1 VDETFQL
8 LVPSP
13 VSVGGGVSESLGE
26 HARRLG
32 LTRVLVVTDEY
43 LLESGPVGG
52 LVEVLEGAGVSAS
65 VYSGTRPDPTVA
77 NVDAAMEQLHEHG
90 GEGVVVVGGG
100 SPIDAGKAVA
110 IMARNPGGIAE
121 YAGYDR
127 FEAPGLPL
135 IAVPTTA
142 GSGSEVT
149 RATVIA
155 DEEHDVKLA
164 IYDDKLMPTVALV
177 DYRLTLSMPRELTA
191 HVGLD
196 SLVHAIEAY
205 VSRLATP
212 LSDMLALEAVRQISA
227 NLRRAFHDPS
237 DEAARAAMMLGATLA
252 GAAFSNASLGL
263 VHGMSR
269 PIGAHFHIPHG
280 LSNALVFPAVTRFSL
295 DAARG
300 RYADVARA
308 MGVARGDASDEVAA
322 AELVEE
328 LERLN
333 EELEIPSLRELEV
346 DADAFEAALAP
357 MADAAIASRSPEFNP
372 RQPSAEEIVALY
384 RQAF

>member
-1 VDETFQL
+1 MTGTFQL
-8 LVPSP
+8 LLPSP
-13 VSVGGGVSESLGE
+13 VVVGGGVSQSLPE
-26 HARRLG
+26 HARRLRLG
-32 LTRVLVVTDEY
+32 RVLVVTDAF
-43 LLESGPVGG
+43 LLENGPVND
-52 LVEVLEGAGVSAS
+52 LVDALEAEGISS
-65 VYSGTRPDPTVA
+65 IVYSGTQPDPTVG
-77 NVDAAMEQLHEHG
+77 NVGDAIELLDEHR
-90 GEGVVVVGGG
+90 GEGVIVIGGG

-110 IMARNPGGIAE
+110 IMARNPGGIAD

-127 FEAPGLPL
+127 FVEPALPL
-135 IAVPTTA
+135 VAVPTTA

-155 DEEHDVKLA
+155 DVEHDVKLA

-177 DYRLTLSMPRELTA
+177 DYMLTLSMPRDLTA

-212 LSDMLALEAVRQISA
+212 LSDMLALEAVREIGP
-227 NLRRAFHDPS
+227 NLRTVFREPT
-237 DEAARAAMMLGATLA
+237 DESARAAMMLGATLA

-295 DAARG
+295 DSARE
-300 RYADVARA
+300 RYATIARV
-308 MGVARGDASDEVAA
+308 MGVAPGDASDEVAA
-322 AELVEE
+322 GELVEE

-346 DADAFEAALAP
+346 GADAFEAALAP
-357 MADAAIASRSPEFNP
+357 MADDAIASRSPEFNP
-372 RQPSAEEIVALY
+372 RRPSAEEIVGLY
-384 RQAF
+384 REAY

>member
-1 VDETFQL
+1 MFQL
-8 LVPSP
+8 LLPAP
-13 VSVGGGVSESLGE
+13 VVVGEGVSRSLPE

-32 LTRVLVVTDEY
+32 LARVLVVTDEY
-43 LLESGPVGG
+43 LRENGPVDG
-52 LVEVLEGAGVSAS
+52 LVEGLEAAGISTS
-65 VYSGTRPDPTVA
+65 VYSGTQPDPTVA
-77 NVDAAMEQLHEHG
+77 NVADAIELLHEHD
-90 GEGVVVVGGG
+90 GEGVIVIGGG
-100 SPIDAGKAVA
+100 SPIDVGKAVA
-110 IMARNPGGIAE
+110 IMARNPGGIAD

-127 FEAPGLPL
+127 FDVPGLPL

-177 DYRLTLSMPRELTA
+177 DYRLTLSMPRHLTA

-205 VSRLATP
+205 VSRIATP
-212 LSDMLALEAVRQISA
+212 LSDMLALEAVRQIGP
-227 NLRRAFHDPS
+227 NLRTAFHEPS
-237 DEAARAAMMLGATLA
+237 NESARAAMMLGATLA

-280 LSNALVFPAVTRFSL
+280 LSNALVFPVVTRFSL
-295 DAARG
+295 DSARE
-300 RYADVARA
+300 RYASIAREVGIARA
-308 MGVARGDASDEVAA
+308 DASDEVAA
-322 AELVEE
+322 RQLVDE
-328 LERLN
+328 LEHLN
-333 EELEIPSLRELEV
+333 EELEIPSLREQVESE
-346 DADAFEAALAP
+346 AFEAALAP

-372 RQPSAEEIVALY
+372 RRPSAEEIVGLY
-384 RQAF
+384 REAY

>member
-1 VDETFQL
+1 MTGTFQL
-8 LVPSP
+8 LLPSP
-13 VSVGGGVSESLGE
+13 VVVGGGVSRGLPEQVL
-26 HARRLG
+26 RLG
-32 LTRVLVVTDEY
+32 LERVLVVTDEY
-43 LLESGPVGG
+43 LLEHGPVGD
-52 LVEVLEGAGVSAS
+52 LVEALEASGVGASI
-65 VYSGTRPDPTVA
+65 YSGTQPDPTVG
-77 NVDAAMEQLHEHG
+77 NVGDAIELLDEHG
-90 GEGVVVVGGG
+90 GEGLIVIGGG

-110 IMARNPGGIAE
+110 IMARNPGGIAD

-127 FEAPGLPL
+127 FIEPGLPL

-155 DEEHDVKLA
+155 DDEQDVKLA

-212 LSDMLALEAVRQISA
+212 LSDMLALEAARQISP
-227 NLRRAFHDPS
+227 NLRTAFNEPS
-237 DEAARAAMMLGATLA
+237 NEPARAAMMLGSTLA

-280 LSNALVFPAVTRFSL
+280 LSNALVFPVVTRFSL
-295 DAARG
+295 DSARE
-300 RYADVARA
+300 RYATLART
-308 MGVARGDASDEVAA
+308 MGVAPDGASDDIAA
-322 AELVEE
+322 RELVDE
-328 LERLN
+328 LECLN
-333 EELEIPSLRELEV
+333 DELEIPSLRELEV
-346 DADAFEAALAP
+346 GADAFEAALAP
-357 MADAAIASRSPEFNP
+357 MADAAIASRSPDFNP
-372 RQPSAEEIVALY
+372 RRPSAEEIVGLY
-384 RQAF
+384 REAY

>member
-1 VDETFQL
+1 VL
-8 LVPSP
+8 L
-13 VSVGGGVSESLGE
+13 
-26 HARRLG
+26 
-32 LTRVLVVTDEY
+32 VTDEY
-43 LLESGPVGG
+43 LLESGPVDG
-52 LVEVLEGAGVSAS
+52 LVEALEATGIGTS
-65 VYSGTRPDPTVA
+65 VYSGTQPDPTVA
-77 NVDAAMEQLHEHG
+77 NVGEAMEMLHEHR
-90 GEGVVVVGGG
+90 GEGVIVIGGG

-110 IMARNPGGIAE
+110 IMARNPGGIAG
-121 YAGYDR
+121 YAGYDQ
-127 FEAPGLPL
+127 FEEPGLPL

-155 DEEHDVKLA
+155 DEDREVKLA
-164 IYDDKLMPTVALV
+164 IYDDKLIPTVALV
-177 DYRLTLSMPRELTA
+177 DYTLTLSMPRDLTA

-212 LSDMLALEAVRQISA
+212 LSDMLALEAVRQISP
-227 NLRRAFHDPS
+227 NLRTAFREPS
-237 DEAARAAMMLGATLA
+237 DEAARAGMMLGATLA

-295 DAARG
+295 DFARG
-300 RYADVARA
+300 RYASIARA
-308 MGVARGDASDEVAA
+308 MGVARGDASDEVASS
-322 AELVEE
+322 ELVEE

-346 DADAFEAALAP
+346 GAEAFEAALAP

-372 RQPSAEEIVALY
+372 RQPSAEEIVGLY
-384 RQAF
+384 REAY

>member
-1 VDETFQL
+1 MAEMFQL
-8 LVPSP
+8 LLPAP
-13 VSVGGGVSESLGE
+13 VVVGEGVSRSLPE

-32 LTRVLVVTDEY
+32 LARVLVVTDEY
-43 LLESGPVGG
+43 LRENGPVDG
-52 LVEVLEGAGVSAS
+52 LVEGLEAAGISTS
-65 VYSGTRPDPTVA
+65 VYSGTQPDPTVA
-77 NVDAAMEQLHEHG
+77 NVADAIELLHEHD
-90 GEGVVVVGGG
+90 GEGVIVIGGG
-100 SPIDAGKAVA
+100 SPIDVGKAVA
-110 IMARNPGGIAE
+110 IMARNPGGIAD

-127 FEAPGLPL
+127 FDVPGLPL

-177 DYRLTLSMPRELTA
+177 DYRLTLSMPRHLTA

-205 VSRLATP
+205 VSRIATP
-212 LSDMLALEAVRQISA
+212 LSDMLALEAVRQIGP
-227 NLRRAFHDPS
+227 NLRTAFHEPS
-237 DEAARAAMMLGATLA
+237 NESARAAMMLGATLA

-280 LSNALVFPAVTRFSL
+280 LSNALVFPVVTRFSL
-295 DAARG
+295 DSARE
-300 RYADVARA
+300 RYASIAREVGIA
-308 MGVARGDASDEVAA
+308 CADASDEVAA
-322 AELVEE
+322 RQLVDE
-328 LERLN
+328 LEHLN
-333 EELEIPSLRELEV
+333 EELEIPSLREQVESE
-346 DADAFEAALAP
+346 AFEAALAP

-372 RQPSAEEIVALY
+372 RRPSAEEIVGLY
-384 RQAF
+384 REAY

>member
-1 VDETFQL
+1 MTGTFQL
-8 LVPSP
+8 LLPSP
-13 VSVGGGVSESLGE
+13 VVVGGGVSQSLPD

-32 LTRVLVVTDEY
+32 LGRVLLVTDEY
-43 LLESGPVGG
+43 LLESGPVDG
-52 LVEVLEGAGVSAS
+52 LVEALEATGIGTS
-65 VYSGTRPDPTVA
+65 VYSGTQPDPTVA
-77 NVDAAMEQLHEHG
+77 NVGEAMEMLHEHR
-90 GEGVVVVGGG
+90 GEGVIVIGGG

-110 IMARNPGGIAE
+110 IMARNPGGIAG
-121 YAGYDR
+121 YAGYDQ
-127 FEAPGLPL
+127 FGEPGLPL

-155 DEEHDVKLA
+155 DEDREVKLA
-164 IYDDKLMPTVALV
+164 IYDDKLIPTVALV
-177 DYRLTLSMPRELTA
+177 DYTLTLSMPRDLTA

-212 LSDMLALEAVRQISA
+212 LSDMLALEAVRQISP
-227 NLRRAFHDPS
+227 NLRTAFREPS
-237 DEAARAAMMLGATLA
+237 DEAARAGMMLGATLA

-295 DAARG
+295 DFARG
-300 RYADVARA
+300 RYASIARA
-308 MGVARGDASDEVAA
+308 MGVARGDASDEVASS
-322 AELVEE
+322 ELVEE
-328 LERLN
+328 LKRLN

-346 DADAFEAALAP
+346 GAEAFEAALAP

-372 RQPSAEEIVALY
+372 RQPSAEEIVGLY
-384 RQAF
+384 REAY

>member
-1 VDETFQL
+1 VAAPFQL
-8 LVPSP
+8 LLPAP
-13 VSVGGGVSESLGE
+13 VVVGGGVSDSLPE

-32 LTRVLVVTDEY
+32 LERVAVVTDGY
-43 LLESGPVGG
+43 LLENGPVTD
-52 LVEVLEGAGVSAS
+52 LVERLEAAGVGAS
-65 VYSGTRPDPTVA
+65 VYSGTQPDPTVA
-77 NVDAAMEQLHEHG
+77 NVEEAMEVLRAHAAD
-90 GEGVVVVGGG
+90 GVVVIGGG

-110 IMARNPGGIAE
+110 IMARNEGGIAH

-127 FEAPGLPL
+127 FDAPGLPL

-177 DYRLTLSMPRELTA
+177 DYRLTLSMPSDLTA

-212 LSDMLALEAVRQISA
+212 LSDVLALEAVRLISP
-227 NLRRAFHDPS
+227 NLRRAFAEPS
-237 DEAARAAMMLGATLA
+237 DADAREAMMLGATLA

-280 LSNALVFPAVTRFSL
+280 LSNAVVFPAVTRFSL
-295 DAARG
+295 DSARE
-300 RYADVARA
+300 RYATIARA
-308 MGVARGDASDEVAA
+308 MGVARGDASAEVATS
-322 AELVEE
+322 ELVEE

-333 EELEIPSLRELEV
+333 ADLEIPGLRELGVE
-346 DADAFEAALAP
+346 AEAFEAALGG
-357 MADAAIASRSPEFNP
+357 MADDALASRSPEFNP
-372 RQPSAEEIVALY
+372 RQPSAEEIVGLY
-384 RQAF
+384 REVY